1 MLALVDMLR
10 LNNVQLDAIK
20 EVGNI
25 GAGNAATALS
35 KLIKT
40 RVEMSVPDIKILPFS
55 RITATIG
62 GPDAHVT
69 AIYYTIKGQA
79 PGTLLF
85 LIPIIDARKI
95 TDVLLNK
102 DIGHDQLSFDEM
114 ERSALTELGNIL
126 AGSFL
131 NALNMFTSIHFVP
144 TVPALCIDMVGA
156 ILGSVLTN
164 LGMVS
169 DYVLFIKTD
178 FKYLGNHALGNLY
191 FLPEAEA
198 LQVILESLGVNN

>member
-1 MLALVDMLR
+1 MCR
-10 LNNVQLDAIK
+10 ISN
-20 EVGNI
+20 
-25 GAGNAATALS
+25 
-35 KLIKT
+35 
-40 RVEMSVPDIKILPFS
+40 LPFS

-69 AIYYTIKGQA
+69 AIYYTIKVRH
-79 PGTLLF
+79 LELSI

-114 ERSALTELGNIL
+114 ERSAYRIGK
-126 AGSFL
+126 
-131 NALNMFTSIHFVP
+131 HFGRIISQCFKYVH
-144 TVPALCIDMVGA
+144 IDPFCAYCSCTLYRHGWSYPGECA
-156 ILGSVLTN
+156 DH

-191 FLPEAEA
+191 FCLK
-198 LQVILESLGVNN
+198 LKLYK

>member
-1 MLALVDMLR
+1 LVDMLK
-10 LNNVQLDAIK
+10 LNNVQLDALK

-35 KLIKT
+35 KMIKT
-40 RVEMSVPDIKILPFS
+40 RVEMSVPDIMILPFS
-55 RITATIG
+55 RIASTIG
-62 GPDAHVT
+62 GPDAHVA

-85 LIPIIDARKI
+85 LIPITDAKKI
-95 TDVLLNK
+95 TGVLLNR
-102 DIGHDQLSFDEM
+102 DVSDVQFSFDEM
-114 ERSALTELGNIL
+114 ECSALRELGNIM

-131 NALNMFTSIHFVP
+131 NALNKFTSIYFVP
-144 TVPALCIDMVGA
+144 TVPALCTDMVGA
-156 ILGSVLTN
+156 ILGSVLSN

-169 DYVLFIKTD
+169 DYVLFIKTE

-198 LQVILESLGVNN
+198 LQVILNSLGVNN

>member
-1 MLALVDMLR
+1 LVDMLN
-10 LNNVQLDAIK
+10 LNNLQLDALK

-35 KLIKT
+35 KMIKT
-40 RVEMSVPDIKILPFS
+40 RIEMSVPDIMILPFS
-55 RITATIG
+55 RIAATIG

-85 LIPIIDARKI
+85 LIPVIDARKI
-95 TDVLLNK
+95 AGVLLNK
-102 DIGHDQLSFDEM
+102 GVSDDQLPFDEM
-114 ERSALTELGNIL
+114 ECSAIRELGNIM

-169 DYVLFIKTD
+169 DYVLFIKTEI
-178 FKYLGNHALGNLY
+178 KYQGNHAIGNLY

-198 LQVILESLGVNN
+198 LQVILISLGVNN

>member
-1 MLALVDMLR
+1 VLALDDMLK

-40 RVEMSVPDIKILPFS
+40 RVEMSVPDIMILPFS

-69 AIYYTIKGQA
+69 AIFYTIKGQA

-95 TDVLLNK
+95 ADVLLNK
-102 DIGHDQLSFDEM
+102 DISHDQVSFDEM
-114 ERSALTELGNIL
+114 DCSALTELGNIM

-131 NALNMFTSIHFVP
+131 NALNMFTSIHFEP

-169 DYVLFIKTD
+169 DYVLFIKTE
-178 FKYLGNHALGNLY
+178 FKYQGNHALGNLY

-198 LQVILESLGVNN
+198 LQVILKSLGVNN